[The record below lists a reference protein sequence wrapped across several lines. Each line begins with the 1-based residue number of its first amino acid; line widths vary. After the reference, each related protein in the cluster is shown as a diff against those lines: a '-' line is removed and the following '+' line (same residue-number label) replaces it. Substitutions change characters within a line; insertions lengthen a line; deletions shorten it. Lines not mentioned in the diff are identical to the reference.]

1 MYLKNTSKTV
11 TVVINTV
18 VGKIGLKP
26 GEVINLEHKLLPP
39 VSAHIKKTTE
49 EEYNNFRNPKV
60 EGEEQTQTNIQPNEN
75 TNKQL
80 DEIKN
85 ENENKDVAQTITD
98 GIEDDTAADF
108 IKKLFTFNTLQ
119 KEEEET
125 EEQKPDFESKG
136 ETPKT
141 DPLIVKK
148 TDSTPEIEEL
158 ETQLKDLKEAW
169 KEAKQVRKKDKIHK
183 QIKEVQ
189 KQLDKL
195 KKELDA

>member
-49 EEYNNFRNPKV
+49 EEYNNFRNPKM
-60 EGEEQTQTNIQPNEN
+60 EGEEQTQTNIQPDEN

-80 DEIKN
+80 DEVKN
-85 ENENKDVAQTITD
+85 EKDVTQTITD

>member
-49 EEYNNFRNPKV
+49 EEYNNFRNPKM

-85 ENENKDVAQTITD
+85 ENVTQTITD

>member
-49 EEYNNFRNPKV
+49 EEYNNFRNPKM
-60 EGEEQTQTNIQPNEN
+60 EGEEQTQTNIQPDEN

-80 DEIKN
+80 DEVKN
-85 ENENKDVAQTITD
+85 EKDVTQTITD

-169 KEAKQVRKKDKIHK
+169 KETKQVRKKDKIHK